1 MYEKILIATDGSEF
15 AGKAIAAGT
24 ELARLGNGT
33 VVGVHVRQPI
43 STDAFGEMSL
53 AMPPDIQAQFS
64 QRFKEESRRL
74 LSAVEDAARK
84 ANVRCELVDVEN
96 ASPAEGILRVAKDHG
111 CDLIVMASHGRK
123 GLSRVLLGSQTNK
136 VLAHADRAVLVA
148 R

>member
-1 MYEKILIATDGSEF
+1 MYKKLLIATDGSEY
-15 AGKAIAAGT
+15 ASKAIEAGI

-33 VVGVHVRQPI
+33 VVGVHVRQPV
-43 STDAFGEMSL
+43 SNDAFGEMSL
-53 AMPPDIQAQFS
+53 MMPPDVQATFAK
-64 QRFKEESRRL
+64 RFQEESRRL

-96 ASPAEGILRVAKDHG
+96 DSPAEGILRVAQDHG

-123 GLSRVLLGSQTNK
+123 GLSRVLLGSQTSK
-136 VLAHADRAVLVA
+136 VLAHADRAVLVS